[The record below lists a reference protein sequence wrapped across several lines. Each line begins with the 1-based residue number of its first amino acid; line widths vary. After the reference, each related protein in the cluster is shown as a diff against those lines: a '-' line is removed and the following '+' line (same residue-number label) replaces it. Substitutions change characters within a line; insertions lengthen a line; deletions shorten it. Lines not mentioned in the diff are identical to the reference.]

1 MQKNVKNID
10 LGFVG
15 IQRLESGIIVQRYKD
30 NINLELGMVKELIEY
45 NGSLNDFERKPMCA
59 VLSEF
64 MTIDKEVREYGKT
77 AEATR
82 YTSASA
88 IVVKSLAHKLMGNFF
103 IKVQKPAVPTKLFS
117 EEKEAIEWLKTYL

>member
-1 MQKNVKNID
+1 MKKNKKNID
-10 LGFVG
+10 LAYVD
-15 IQRLESGIIVQRYKD
+15 IERLESGIIIQRYKD
-30 NINLELGMVKELIEY
+30 RINLDLGMIKELIEY
-45 NGSLNDFERKPMCA
+45 NGSLNNFERKPMCA

-64 MTIDKEVREYGKT
+64 MTIDKEVRDYGKT

-88 IVVKSLAHKLMGNFF
+88 IVVKSLGHRLLGNFF